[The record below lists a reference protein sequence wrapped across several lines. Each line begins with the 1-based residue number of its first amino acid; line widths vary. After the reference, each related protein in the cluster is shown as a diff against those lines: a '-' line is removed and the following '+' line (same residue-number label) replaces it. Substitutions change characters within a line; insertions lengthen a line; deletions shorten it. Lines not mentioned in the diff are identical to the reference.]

1 MLSFLRFIHFSS
13 VIFKKVKK
21 NIKGVH
27 KSADNIFERNINFH
41 PLRGRRINMAL
52 TVNSNP
58 ASINAQ
64 NKLGMA
70 SGGLKTSMERLASGL
85 RINSAK
91 DDAAGLQISNRLTS
105 QINGLNVAVRN
116 ANDGISMAQTAEGA
130 LQESTNILQ
139 RMRDLSV
146 QSANATNTTVDR
158 KALQEEVTQLQS
170 ELDRIADTTTFG
182 GQNLLDG
189 SFGNQQFQVGADAN
203 QTIGLAINS
212 SQTDDLGSARAIL
225 DGTGLGEGTASNATL
240 AGART
245 ANALTAQTLTV
256 NGVNPAAVSVAT
268 DDSAADI
275 ASKINAE
282 FNTTGVKADAITE
295 VRLTSGAVF
304 DADETVSFDLGNGE
318 AVETISFTATGVA
331 ADDLQTLT
339 NKINEKASVT
349 GIGAKFD
356 AQNTAIS
363 LTSEAGDN
371 IEVNN
376 FAEGDTTTANDL
388 VLQALDSAGALTGAA
403 STVTT
408 TNIAASVRGR
418 LQADSTLLFNIAS
431 TTAAEITAGTAQ
443 IATEKTIKDDI
454 DLTTARGA
462 QDAISVIDGALA
474 KIDRNRST
482 LGAVQ
487 NRLSSTVNNLSSI
500 SENSTAARSR
510 IRDTDFTVETAQ
522 LTKNQI
528 LQQAGTSILAQ
539 ANQLPQAALSL
550 LG

>member
-1 MLSFLRFIHFSS
+1 
-13 VIFKKVKK
+13 
-21 NIKGVH
+21 
-27 KSADNIFERNINFH
+27 
-41 PLRGRRINMAL
+41 MAL

-105 QINGLNVAVRN
+105 QINGLNVAIRN

-158 KALQEEVTQLQS
+158 KALQEEVTQLQA

-212 SQTDDLGSARAIL
+212 AQTDDLGSARAIL
-225 DGTGLGEGTASNATL
+225 DGTGLGEGTASNTTL
-240 AGART
+240 ALART
-245 ANALTAQTLTV
+245 ANNLTAQTLTV
-256 NGVNPAAVSVAT
+256 SGVNDAAVSVAV

-295 VRLTSGAVF
+295 VRLTSGAAF
-304 DADETVSFDLGNGE
+304 DSGETISFDLGNGD
-318 AVETISFTATGVA
+318 AAETISFTATGVQ

-356 AQNTAIS
+356 AQNTAIT
-363 LTSEAGDN
+363 LTSEAGDD

-376 FAEGDTTTANDL
+376 FAEGDGVTTANDI
-388 VLQALDSAGALTGAA
+388 VLQALDSAGAVTGAA

-418 LQADSTLLFNIAS
+418 LQLDSTLLFNVQS

-443 IATEKTIKDDI
+443 IATEKTIKADI

-510 IRDTDFTVETAQ
+510 IRDTDFTVETAN